1 MRVSESWMA
10 CSWQEPMWS
19 SSSSTSVIC
28 CISTIFCNR
37 MEFHLLAF
45 CCVQL
50 VRNCLYHFPSL
61 PEGEE
66 TNLPP
71 GAFKVSCY
79 LCCFLPIVS
88 HCLMGTGKKGF
99 HLSRS
104 LSMLS
109 QTRIKYLH
117 TQSLNFAL
125 KCTWIVKVN
134 GLFWGLLVFLIAV
147 LLYLAFLT
155 RIWLKQCFH
164 SREESQFL
172 PIRIFIKHAVKELRS
187 IQELH
192 ECVLWKKQ
200 YLSTSVRSIYY
211 LG

>member
-1 MRVSESWMA
+1 MSTFSLNIQIFGSTFPVTIYVYRFFILTSSWSTSCSSRFMRVSESWMA

-134 GLFWGLLVFLIAV
+134 GLF
-147 LLYLAFLT
+147 
-155 RIWLKQCFH
+155 
-164 SREESQFL
+164 
-172 PIRIFIKHAVKELRS
+172 
-187 IQELH
+187 
-192 ECVLWKKQ
+192 
-200 YLSTSVRSIYY
+200 
-211 LG
+211 